1 MVREDLRAASDH
13 LRAAAVAATDSDAE
27 ERLYDQSDQLAELAT
42 ADSGPDH
49 GRLARITHALDDLA
63 DVVGDDDAEDSIQD
77 ARDRVEAYRETV
89 EGV

>member
-13 LRAAAVAATDSDAE
+13 LRAAAVAATDPSLE

-49 GRLARITHALDDLA
+49 GRLARITHALDELA
-63 DVVGDDDAEDSIQD
+63 DAVDEDDAESNIAD
-77 ARDRVEAYRETV
+77 ARNSVESYRETV